1 MREAGQ
7 EPRPGGVIPRST
19 ERGFEQPDQVAVDLE
34 EFGGRHGLQRQVD
47 DRVALPG
54 EPGQLHGERVGYA
67 GPPVRRHPN
76 GVPAGRRQGRVN
88 SLELVLAQ
96 RTQPQLAPQ
105 AERLA
110 GRCDDG
116 SHAHRQPAGEHAQ
129 RGPRRLTSTVDI
141 LDHHQAVGSRSQPTR
156 GGVDVQRLRIGQES
170 RDQAGRCT
178 EVTEHLG
185 PHHVPEGPSVAAART
200 TSKPRRAASWAA
212 STASAVFP
220 EPVGPTRTS
229 RPPAPAVAWSSRWPS
244 SAISRVRPA
253 RVTGPQ

>member
-88 SLELVLAQ
+88 SSSSSSLSGRNLSSRPRPSGSRVVATTAVML
-96 RTQPQLAPQ
+96 TGN
-105 AERLA
+105 RLA
-110 GRCDDG
+110 SMLNVAR
-116 SHAHRQPAGEHAQ
+116 AG
-129 RGPRRLTSTVDI
+129 
-141 LDHHQAVGSRSQPTR
+141 
-156 GGVDVQRLRIGQES
+156 
-170 RDQAGRCT
+170 
-178 EVTEHLG
+178 
-185 PHHVPEGPSVAAART
+185 
-200 TSKPRRAASWAA
+200 
-212 STASAVFP
+212 
-220 EPVGPTRTS
+220 
-229 RPPAPAVAWSSRWPS
+229 
-244 SAISRVRPA
+244 
-253 RVTGPQ
+253 